1 MKITERVDVLVI
13 GSGMGGATFA
23 AGLAPTGTRILVL
36 ERGERLRDCESARDA
51 RAIFQRGVFRPQE
64 SWLDGAGQAFNPG
77 NYYYVGGNTKFYGAV
92 LIRYRAEDFAP
103 IAHREGTT
111 PGWPFSYDELEPWYT
126 RAEQLYNVRGAL
138 GLDSTEPVHSTPYPL
153 GPVPDEPAIAAVRQR
168 LKKIGL
174 NPFSLPPGIDIETWL
189 KRAKTVELNV
199 RAVDRHAAFGTGQ
212 VLAHC
217 IPVDRANR
225 LSVDPSIKVLL
236 LESGWQR
243 QQPAVRYAGGVR
255 EDDQGHRSLGIFHGS
270 PAPPRELRYTQA
282 KVLGGGS
289 SINAQVYTRGN
300 ARDYD
305 DWAARGAT
313 GWSYAEVLPYF
324 KRAEDNQRFV
334 DIYHAR
340 RRARRLIA
348 RQSASNQRSL
358 SPGRSG
364 IRNSLQS
371 RFQMPS
377 RRASDIIR

>member
-1 MKITERVDVLVI
+1 
-13 GSGMGGATFA
+13 
-23 AGLAPTGTRILVL
+23 
-36 ERGERLRDCESARDA
+36 
-51 RAIFQRGVFRPQE
+51 
-64 SWLDGAGQAFNPG
+64 
-77 NYYYVGGNTKFYGAV
+77 
-92 LIRYRAEDFAP
+92 
-103 IAHREGTT
+103 
-111 PGWPFSYDELEPWYT
+111 
-126 RAEQLYNVRGAL
+126 
-138 GLDSTEPVHSTPYPL
+138 
-153 GPVPDEPAIAAVRQR
+153 
-168 LKKIGL
+168 
-174 NPFSLPPGIDIETWL
+174 
-189 KRAKTVELNV
+189 
-199 RAVDRHAAFGTGQ
+199 
-212 VLAHC
+212 
-217 IPVDRANR
+217 
-225 LSVDPSIKVLL
+225 
-236 LESGWQR
+236 
-243 QQPAVRYAGGVR
+243 
-255 EDDQGHRSLGIFHGS
+255 LGIFHGS

-340 RRARRLIA
+340 RPARRLIA